1 MQPGKKIYILIGPKG
16 SGKTF
21 IGNLL
26 SNHFSMPFLPVE
38 AIALRLKNER
48 NYDNDTYILEVFEA
62 IEKAVRKCL
71 QQKDEVIFEATGLTD
86 AFDKMLLQLQA
97 DFNVKL
103 IKIITK
109 SEICLDR
116 VKTRDNTQQIKMAD
130 SDILAMNTLSME
142 KTFDFDG
149 EIDNNTATGQQ
160 IIDAFGK
167 IIKATNHRE

>member
-26 SNHFSMPFLPVE
+26 SSHFSMPFLPVE
-38 AIALRLKNER
+38 AIALKLKNER

-71 QQKDEVIFEATGLTD
+71 VQGDEIIFEATGLTD
-86 AFDKMLLQLQA
+86 AFDKMLLRLQG

-103 IKIITK
+103 IKIITRP
-109 SEICLDR
+109 EICLDR
-116 VKTRDNTQQIKMAD
+116 IKTRDNTQQIKMAD
-130 SDILAMNTLSME
+130 NDIQAINSLSMD
-142 KTFDFDG
+142 KTFVFDG
-149 EIDNNTATGQQ
+149 EIDNNKATGQQ
-160 IIDAFGK
+160 IIDAFRK
-167 IIKATNHRE
+167 IIKATNHRV